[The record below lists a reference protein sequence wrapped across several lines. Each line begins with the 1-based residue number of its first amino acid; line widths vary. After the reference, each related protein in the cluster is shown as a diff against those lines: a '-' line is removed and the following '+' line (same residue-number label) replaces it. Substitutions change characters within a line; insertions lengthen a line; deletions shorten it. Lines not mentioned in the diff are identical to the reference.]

1 MRMPS
6 GQSRRAAAVSLEE
19 LLHPDTDPPTAAS
32 GVARPGLRLEE
43 WGTPRKWPGRRGT
56 PSRLL
61 RGLAARAAAWR
72 ERRAVVGALSAMS
85 DRELADIGLGRAQIH
100 DVFGPGFAREHA
112 RPGCPW
118 EPALAPNTLAL
129 APHTLAPNT
138 MKQEST
144 MKTILAAL
152 LVAFMALTGITATA
166 HAYDAAPDR
175 TTVSGNEAG

>member
-19 LLHPDTDPPTAAS
+19 VLHPDTDPPAPA
-32 GVARPGLRLEE
+32 GRVARPG
-43 WGTPRKWPGRRGT
+43 RGGA
-56 PSRLL
+56 PARLL
-61 RGLAARAAAWR
+61 RGLASRAAAWR
-72 ERRAVVGALSAMS
+72 ERRATVGALSGMS

-112 RPGCPW
+112 RPGHSQ
-118 EPALAPNTLAL
+118 EPALSPNTLAL